1 MLLLA
6 LESLSLD
13 PRRLVGS
20 AGTLAA
26 KGATISPKTSRTAR
40 GITLGFGAAHPT
52 LQHLEH
58 PPMQLPFM
66 QWKQDWGQPGALRAD
81 ALAGLTGAVVVLPQ
95 GVAFAT
101 LAGVPPQYG
110 LYAALLPCVV
120 AALFG
125 SSRLMVTGP
134 ANAISLTTMALLA
147 PLAAV
152 GSAPYVSLVLTLAF
166 LVGAM
171 QLLLGL
177 ARVGRWVEQVPH
189 SVVVGFTAGAAV
201 LIAASQLGTALGL
214 NLPRGLSVAATLQ
227 AIAARWQELN
237 PAALL
242 ASALTVALAVLGRP
256 LSRWVPAMLVA
267 VVGGSLAAWGIA
279 QALPQWPVLAT
290 VPPLPGA
297 WPPLSAPDLRLET
310 VRSLFGATL
319 VMTLLALTEA
329 SAIARAMA
337 RRRGDVLD
345 GNQEFIGQGLANIV
359 GSFFSA
365 MPTSG
370 SFNRS
375 GVNAEAGARTP
386 LAAVFASLFLLLILV
401 FVAPLAKWLPLA
413 VIAGLLFVVA
423 WGLFDVR
430 EMRRLWREHPAER
443 AGLVVT
449 LVATVTLSLEWAIL
463 LGLTASLLARRF
475 SATR

>member
-1 MLLLA
+1 
-6 LESLSLD
+6 
-13 PRRLVGS
+13 
-20 AGTLAA
+20 
-26 KGATISPKTSRTAR
+26 
-40 GITLGFGAAHPT
+40 
-52 LQHLEH
+52 
-58 PPMQLPFM
+58 MQLPAM
-66 QWKQDWGQPGALRAD
+66 PVMRWRDEWRQPGALRAD

-110 LYAALLPCVV
+110 LYAAMLPCVV

-134 ANAISLTTMALLA
+134 ANAISLTTMALVA

-152 GSAPYVSLVLTLAF
+152 GSPEYVKLVLALTL
-166 LVGAM
+166 LVGVM

-177 ARVGRWVEQVPH
+177 ARVGALVDKVPH
-189 SVVVGFTAGAAV
+189 SVVVGFTAGAAL
-201 LIAASQLGTALGL
+201 LIVASQLGTVLGL
-214 NLPRGLSVAATLQ
+214 SLPRGQSALATVQ
-227 AIAARWQELN
+227 AVFARWHDIN
-237 PAALL
+237 PAAL
-242 ASALTVALAVLGRP
+242 AVSVLTVLLAIVARP

-267 VVGGSLAAWGIA
+267 VVGGAVGAWLIA
-279 QALPQWPVLAT
+279 QAVPQWAALAT
-290 VPPLPGA
+290 VPPLSSAVPSLS
-297 WPPLSAPDLRLET
+297 WPDVRIDT

-337 RRRGDVLD
+337 RRHGDTLD

-386 LAAVFASLFLLLILV
+386 LSAVFASLFLVVILL
-401 FVAPLAKWLPLA
+401 FVSPLATWLPLA
-413 VIAGLLFVVA
+413 VVSALLFVVA
-423 WGLFDVR
+423 WGLFDTR
-430 EMRRLWREHPAER
+430 EMRRIWRDEPVQR
-443 AGLVVT
+443 AGLLVT
-449 LVATVTLSLEWAIL
+449 LIATVTLSLEWAIL
-463 LGLTASLLARRF
+463 LGLTASLLAQRF
-475 SATR
+475 SRTD